1 MILRP
6 LYCDQLTLNLASLKE
21 ANPQEDIILLAE
33 VLEEA
38 TYVKHHKKKLI
49 FQFSAMRHF
58 AQELQQKGYQVI
70 YVPLNDH
77 YNSGTFRTE
86 IQKFVKKLSPLSVR
100 VTKPGEYRQF
110 QDMLNLQKSLGIPL
124 EIAEDNR
131 FFINSQEF
139 SEWAKAQKNLLMENF
154 YRMMRKK
161 TGLLMDGGS
170 PVQNRWNLDKENRK
184 ALPTEYKDLS
194 PLKFEPDEITDE
206 VSRLVE
212 EKFSSHFGTTE
223 KFLFAVRAQDAKKA
237 FDYFLK
243 NHLRYF
249 GDYQDS
255 MKIGE
260 PFLFHS
266 VISPYLNTGLLD
278 AKEVCRDVENA
289 YYTGKVPL
297 NAAEGF
303 IRQILGWREFIRGIY
318 WTYMPSYAQSNSL
331 QHTRRLPDFYWSADT
346 KMNCVHQVVKM
357 TKEEAYSHHIQ
368 RLMVTGNFAL
378 LAEINPQEVHEWYLA
393 VYADAYEWVELPNTI
408 GMALYA
414 DGGVIGTK
422 PYISSGAYINKM
434 SNFCKTCHYNV
445 KEKFGD
451 RGCPFNYLYWNFIIK
466 HESWLNKNPRM
477 KFAYSNL
484 EKMAKDTQ
492 KKINLKAKNFLD
504 NLKHDYE

>member
-21 ANPQEDIILLAE
+21 TNPREDVILFAE

-38 TYVKHHKKKLI
+38 SFKRHKKKLI
-49 FQFSAMRHF
+49 LQFSAMRHF
-58 AQELQQKGYQVI
+58 AQELREKGYQVT
-70 YVPLNDH
+70 YVSLNDPQ
-77 YNSGTFRTE
+77 NSGAFRTE
-86 IQKFVKKLSPLSVR
+86 IQRFVKKLSPLSVR

-110 QDMLNLQKSLGIPL
+110 QDMLNLQKVLEIPL
-124 EIAEDNR
+124 EIEEDNR
-131 FFINSQEF
+131 FFISSNEF
-139 SEWAKAQKNLLMENF
+139 SKWTKTQKNLLMENF
-154 YRMMRKK
+154 YHMVRNK
-161 TGLLMDGGS
+161 TGLLMNGES

-184 ALPTEYKDLS
+184 ILPKEYKGLS
-194 PLKFEPDEITDE
+194 PLKFESDEITNE

-212 EKFSSHFGTTE
+212 EKFSNHFGTTE
-223 KFLFAVRAQDAKKA
+223 NFLFAVKAQDAKKA
-237 FDYFLK
+237 FNYFLK

-255 MKIGE
+255 MKSGE

-434 SNFCKTCHYNV
+434 SNFCKNCHYSV
-445 KEKFGD
+445 KEKLGD
-451 RGCPFNYLYWNFIIK
+451 RACPFNYLYWNFIIK
-466 HESWLNKNPRM
+466 HESWLKKNPRM
-477 KFAYSNL
+477 KFVYSNL
-484 EKMAKDTQ
+484 EKMDKATH
-492 KKINLKAKNFLD
+492 KKITLEANNFFGSLKY
-504 NLKHDYE
+504 DYE